1 MRVYSESKFEV
12 SFSLAPL
19 LWARPLIT
27 LGTQDPTTV
36 HLVAEKKKREEQT
49 RPTVTRV
56 ELRRRP
62 LTDRS
67 LGLQ

>member
-27 LGTQDPTTV
+27 LGMQDPTTV

-49 RPTVTRV
+49 RAPQLP
-56 ELRRRP
+56 E
-62 LTDRS
+62 S
-67 LGLQ
+67 SCGGGL